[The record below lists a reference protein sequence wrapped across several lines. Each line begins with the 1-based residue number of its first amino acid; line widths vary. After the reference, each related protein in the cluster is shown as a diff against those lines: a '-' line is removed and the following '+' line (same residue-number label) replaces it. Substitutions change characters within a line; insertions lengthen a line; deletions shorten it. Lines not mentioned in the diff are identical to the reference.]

1 MAQVFPGR
9 YIARIDG
16 PLVIFMVGMRINQP
30 WAVHKWMPV
39 AAAMPP
45 MQVAL
50 RKNPAEGLLG
60 PGKLGTVAGS
70 NECGVLAEFPRP
82 GEFCPQSF

>member
-1 MAQVFPGR
+1 MAEVFPGR
-9 YIARIDG
+9 YTARIDG
-16 PLVIFMVGMRINQP
+16 PFVVFLIGIRINHL

-50 RKNPAEGLLG
+50 RKNPAKGLLG
-60 PGKLGTVAGS
+60 LENWKVDTVAGS
-70 NECGVLAEFPRP
+70 NECAVLAEL
-82 GEFCPQSF
+82 